1 MYISARGYYDDKQ
14 EIYDENIMTWIPLS
28 RVPDDIHCSCR
39 LAGRVNCL
47 GLNHAR
53 D

>member
-14 EIYDENIMTWIPLS
+14 EIYDENIMTWI
-28 RVPDDIHCSCR
+28 HY
-39 LAGRVNCL
+39 LAFQMTFTVVVDLPGELIVW
-47 GLNHAR
+47 